1 MDQDEDRGRDGRGR
15 GSDRDHDRDR
25 DRDRD
30 RGRSRS
36 RSRDRHRSRSRSGSR
51 EVPSWIRVS
60 RALEATRR
68 IASANV
74 RVPLRRRQRL
84 VDEHQRACFL
94 RDSARGSFARTQAVF
109 ERHQGCNSESLAANG
124 ERVRVAERGFCGARE
139 AQDAALASDFRH
151 QLEVARLGV
160 EVTLGR
166 RISALREFENFTSR
180 LEVSVGNREAAVLA
194 AWNALE
200 ADRAAGGSP
209 VPTLVPAPRP

>member
-1 MDQDEDRGRDGRGR
+1 MDHDEDRGRDGRGR
-15 GSDRDHDRDR
+15 GRDRGHDRDR

-36 RSRDRHRSRSRSGSR
+36 RSRDRHRSRSRSSSR
-51 EVPSWIRVS
+51 EVPSWCSEGI
-60 RALEATRR
+60 ALEATRR

-124 ERVRVAERGFCGARE
+124 ERVRVAERGFCEARE
-139 AQDAALASDFRH
+139 AQDAALANDFRH

-166 RISALREFENFTSR
+166 RIRALREFENFTSR